1 MGGIVWFIFIK
12 RFISTFS
19 RDKNHVKKL
28 LVRFPHLDLEL
39 LEREYP
45 DVKVKDLVYKD
56 RVRGHFAP
64 KID

>member
-1 MGGIVWFIFIK
+1 MFLLYQIK
-12 RFISTFS
+12 QWNFSIFS

-28 LVRFPHLDLEL
+28 LSRFPHLSREL

-45 DVKVKDLVYKD
+45 DVNVKEIDYKD
-56 RVRGHFAP
+56 RARGHFAP